1 MLYRGA
7 VRQTKLIQYVEHRFN
22 ILNIT
27 PGTNTWQVIQM
38 NTPLTLN
45 SPPEVGATLQRLRL
59 ARGLTLEDLSRIAG
73 VSKSMLSQIER
84 EKANPTIAITWRL
97 ANALG
102 VDIGEL
108 LSSEVR
114 VTETIRIVDAHETPT
129 LPGTHAGYSLRILG
143 PMDLAG
149 KYEWY
154 ELTLAPGGEMASQA
168 HDPGTK
174 EHLTVITGTI
184 ELEVGAEKKKIK
196 HGGTARYPA
205 DYDHVI
211 RNAGKTEAKALLVV
225 VQR

>member
-1 MLYRGA
+1 MNKA
-7 VRQTKLIQYVEHRFN
+7 VT
-22 ILNIT
+22 T
-27 PGTNTWQVIQM
+27 
-38 NTPLTLN
+38 
-45 SPPEVGATLQRLRL
+45 SAPPEVGATLQRLRL

-102 VDIGEL
+102 VQIGEL

-114 VTETIRIVDAHETPT
+114 PVDLIRVADAHEIPT
-129 LPGTHAGYSLRILG
+129 LPGSHAGYSLRILG

-154 ELTLAPGGEMASQA
+154 ELTLQPGGELASQA
-168 HDPGTK
+168 HDPGTT
-174 EHLTVITGTI
+174 EHLTVVTGTV
-184 ELEVGAEKKKIK
+184 ELEVGAEKRKIK
-196 HGGTARYPA
+196 HGATARYPA
-205 DYDHVI
+205 DQNHAI

-225 VQR
+225 VHR

>member
-1 MLYRGA
+1 MSKTL
-7 VRQTKLIQYVEHRFN
+7 
-22 ILNIT
+22 
-27 PGTNTWQVIQM
+27 TN
-38 NTPLTLN
+38 NA
-45 SPPEVGATLQRLRL
+45 PPEVGATLQRLRL

-102 VDIGEL
+102 VEIGEL

-114 VTETIRIVDAHETPT
+114 AVDLIRVVDPHETPT
-129 LPGTHAGYSLRILG
+129 LPGAHAGYSLRILG

-184 ELEVGAEKKKIK
+184 ELEVDPIDLEHRQRFWKPRKTNYGSGAIWKFAELV
-196 HGGTARYPA
+196 GPA
-205 DYDHVI
+205 SEGAVTHPGPAGETHVY
-211 RNAGKTEAKALLVV
+211 ADL
-225 VQR
+225 

>member
-1 MLYRGA
+1 MNKA
-7 VRQTKLIQYVEHRFN
+7 VT
-22 ILNIT
+22 T
-27 PGTNTWQVIQM
+27 
-38 NTPLTLN
+38 
-45 SPPEVGATLQRLRL
+45 SAPPEVGATLQRMRL

-102 VDIGEL
+102 VQIGEL

-114 VTETIRIVDAHETPT
+114 AVDLIRVVDAHEIPT
-129 LPGTHAGYSLRILG
+129 LPGSHAGYSLRILG

-154 ELTLAPGGEMASQA
+154 ELTLQPGGELASQA
-168 HDPGTK
+168 HDPGTT
-174 EHLTVITGTI
+174 EHLTVITGTV
-184 ELEVGAEKKKIK
+184 ELEVGAEKRKIK
-196 HGGTARYPA
+196 HGATARYLA
-205 DYDHVI
+205 DQNHAI

-225 VQR
+225 VHR